1 MLAHSTE
8 SKKDWESEKEKR
20 NRKKVSFDSVWN
32 IQQPPIF
39 VSKVHISRHIIYD
52 ISGSVLFLFFK
63 RLLPGSVESAFLRK
77 RNWKGEQKQKIKVMK
92 NPTTKNMIRLNSSE
106 RQKQNT
112 QLRRCYKENT
122 HTHTSYTLI
131 CHGVC
136 AILHTYSLTKSAKP
150 DTLYTE
156 HLELLYGNGQT
167 DT

>member
-63 RLLPGSVESAFLRK
+63 RLLPGSVESAFFAQKKLKRRTKAKNQSNEKSNNKKHDQTEFIRK
-77 RNWKGEQKQKIKVMK
+77 TE
-92 NPTTKNMIRLNSSE
+92 TKYTAEKMLQRE
-106 RQKQNT
+106 
-112 QLRRCYKENT
+112 
-122 HTHTSYTLI
+122 HTHAHI
-131 CHGVC
+131 VHIDMPWRMCD
-136 AILHTYSLTKSAKP
+136 SAHIFAN
-150 DTLYTE
+150 E
-156 HLELLYGNGQT
+156 IS
-167 DT
+167 